1 MKVYKDTTFW
11 MLLGLYSST
20 VFMQRLMLHCL
31 YFPTR
36 SSQTQTLH
44 TNITKINFTPRKFVK
59 NYVYVR
65 HWLLKQLF
73 NGWGTVA
80 VALLP
85 LHVFCHLRYF
95 RCGSGFGRIRMI
107 FLFYV
112 LVLSSL
118 IFQKWYYIVRPTA
131 HRIGWCGIGT
141 QNHENEYIL
150 LDYLACQ
157 TPNHPGFQRSL
168 YLARMRRIRI
178 CDALLCH
185 WDILELISLLNVLE
199 LPSFVQTWSLT
210 NWEFPETLRCEE

>member
-150 LDYLACQ
+150 LDYLACHGARHWI
-157 TPNHPGFQRSL
+157 TFFWPGWGGFESVTRCSAIEISLSL
-168 YLARMRRIRI
+168 YLY
-178 CDALLCH
+178 
-185 WDILELISLLNVLE
+185 
-199 LPSFVQTWSLT
+199 
-210 NWEFPETLRCEE
+210 

>member
-80 VALLP
+80 P
-85 LHVFCHLRYF
+85 E
-95 RCGSGFGRIRMI
+95 SGFGRIRMI
-107 FLFYV
+107 
-112 LVLSSL
+112 LS
-118 IFQKWYYIVRPTA
+118 
-131 HRIGWCGIGT
+131 
-141 QNHENEYIL
+141 
-150 LDYLACQ
+150 
-157 TPNHPGFQRSL
+157 
-168 YLARMRRIRI
+168 
-178 CDALLCH
+178 LLC
-185 WDILELISLLNVLE
+185 
-199 LPSFVQTWSLT
+199 PSFKQFNCFKMVLHSEAYRPSHWMMRDRNTEPRERVHPPRLSGVPDTESPWFSKITISGQDEEDSNMWRAAL
-210 NWEFPETLRCEE
+210 PLRYPWA

>member
-107 FLFYV
+107 LSLLCPSFKQFNFFKMV
-112 LVLSSL
+112 LHSEAYRPSHWMMRDRNTEPRERVHPPRLSGVPDTESPWFSKITTVLS
-118 IFQKWYYIVRPTA
+118 IW
-131 HRIGWCGIGT
+131 
-141 QNHENEYIL
+141 
-150 LDYLACQ
+150 
-157 TPNHPGFQRSL
+157 PGEEDSNLWR
-168 YLARMRRIRI
+168 A
-178 CDALLCH
+178 AL
-185 WDILELISLLNVLE
+185 
-199 LPSFVQTWSLT
+199 P
-210 NWEFPETLRCEE
+210 LRYPWA